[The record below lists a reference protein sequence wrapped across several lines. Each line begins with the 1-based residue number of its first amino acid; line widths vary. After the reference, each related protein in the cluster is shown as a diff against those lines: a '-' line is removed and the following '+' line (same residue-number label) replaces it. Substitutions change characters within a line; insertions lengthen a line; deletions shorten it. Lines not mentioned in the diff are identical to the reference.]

1 MKKEIDVLSSYMNKI
16 NKIPLLTAEEE
27 NALAVQAKNGDRNA
41 AEKIVEANL
50 RFVVKIAN
58 EYVNPK
64 NTMFDITDLIS
75 EGNIGLLS
83 AIDHFDPSKGIKFIS
98 YAVWWI
104 RQSILK
110 AIGEHGRSIRLPQ
123 NKAYELTKIEKARKL
138 IDSTLPEYEQYAQIA
153 ELTGL
158 EEKTVQDLLFLTQGT
173 VSLEAPI
180 DKKES
185 DSDTIGDMI
194 ESYGNDPEDTLME
207 KSLHQ
212 EVRKAIKMLKP
223 REELVLRLRYGFD
236 GEEPK
241 SLKEIGT
248 SYGLTKE
255 RVRQIEK
262 TAIHSL
268 QMPSK
273 RKILEDFVA

>member
-1 MKKEIDVLSSYMNKI
+1 MKKEIDILSSYMGEI
-16 NKIPLLTAEEE
+16 NKIPLLAAEEE
-27 NALAVQAKNGDRNA
+27 TALAVKAKNGDKA
-41 AEKIVEANL
+41 AVEKIVKANL
-50 RFVVKIAN
+50 RFVVKVAN

-64 NTMFDITDLIS
+64 NTVFDITDLIS
-75 EGNIGLLS
+75 EGNIGLLA

-110 AIGEHGRSIRLPQ
+110 AIGEQGRPIRLPQ
-123 NKAYELTKIEKARKL
+123 NKAYELAKIEKARKL
-138 IDSTLPEYEQYAQIA
+138 VEPSLPEYEQFARIA

-158 EEKTVQDLLFLTQGT
+158 EEKTVQDLLFLAQGT
-173 VSLEAPI
+173 VSLETPI
-180 DKKES
+180 DKKET

-194 ESYGNDPEDTLME
+194 ESHDQGPEDTLME

-212 EVRKAIKMLKP
+212 EVRRAIRTLKP

>member
-1 MKKEIDVLSSYMNKI
+1 MRKEIDVLSSYMNEV

-27 NALAVQAKNGDRNA
+27 NALAIKAKNGDKKA
-41 AEKIVEANL
+41 AEKIVKSNL
-50 RFVVKIAN
+50 RFVVKVAN
-58 EYVNPK
+58 EYLNPK
-64 NTMFDITDLIS
+64 NTVFDITDLIS

-98 YAVWWI
+98 YAVWGI

-138 IDSTLPEYEQYAQIA
+138 IDNTLPEYEQFAKIS
-153 ELTGL
+153 ELTGI

-173 VSLEAPI
+173 VSLETPI

-194 ESYGNDPEDTLME
+194 ESYDRDPEDKLME
-207 KSLHQ
+207 KSLHN
-212 EVRKAIKMLKP
+212 EVRKAIKLLKP

-268 QMPSK
+268 QLPSK
-273 RKILEDFVA
+273 RKLLEDFVA

>member
-1 MKKEIDVLSSYMNKI
+1 MRKEIDVLSSYMNEV

-27 NALAVQAKNGDRNA
+27 NALAIKAKNGDKKA
-41 AEKIVEANL
+41 AEKIVKSNL
-50 RFVVKIAN
+50 RFVVKVAN
-58 EYVNPK
+58 EYLNPK
-64 NTMFDITDLIS
+64 NTVFDITDLIS

-138 IDSTLPEYEQYAQIA
+138 IDNTLPEYEQFAKIS
-153 ELTGL
+153 ELTGI

-173 VSLEAPI
+173 VSLETPI

-194 ESYGNDPEDTLME
+194 ESYDRDPEDKLME
-207 KSLHQ
+207 KSLHN
-212 EVRKAIKMLKP
+212 EVRKAIKLLKP

-268 QMPSK
+268 QLPSK
-273 RKILEDFVA
+273 RKLLEDFVA

>member
-1 MKKEIDVLSSYMNKI
+1 MKNEIDILSTYMNEV

-27 NALAVQAKNGDRNA
+27 TELAVKAKSGDKKA
-41 AEKIVEANL
+41 SEKIVKANL

-58 EYVNPK
+58 EYLSVK
-64 NTMFDITDLIS
+64 NNTFEITDLIN

-83 AIDHFDPSKGIKFIS
+83 AVDHFDPSKGIKFIS

-110 AIGEHGRSIRLPQ
+110 AIGEHGRAIRLPQ
-123 NKAYELTKIEKARKL
+123 NKAYELSKIEKARKL
-138 IDSTLPEYEQYAQIA
+138 VDSSLSEVERVSEIA
-153 ELTGL
+153 KITGL
-158 EEKTVQDLLFLTQGT
+158 KEKTVQELLFLSQGM
-173 VSLEAPI
+173 VSLENPL
-180 DKKES
+180 DRKET
-185 DSDTIGDMI
+185 DG
-194 ESYGNDPEDTLME
+194 DTLGDLLESTDASPEAEMLDQNMKAE
-207 KSLHQ
+207 VQKVIKS
-212 EVRKAIKMLKP
+212 LKP

-255 RVRQIEK
+255 RIRQIEK
-262 TAIHSL
+262 TAIHTL

-273 RKILEDFVA
+273 RKMLEDFIA

>member
-1 MKKEIDVLSSYMNKI
+1 MRKEIDVLASYMNEI
-16 NKIPLLTAEEE
+16 NKIPLLSAEEE
-27 NALAVQAKNGDRNA
+27 NALAVKAKNGDKNA
-41 AEKIVEANL
+41 AEKIIKANL

-58 EYVNPK
+58 EYINQK
-64 NTMFDITDLIS
+64 NAVFDITDLIS

-104 RQSILK
+104 RQAILK
-110 AIGEHGRSIRLPQ
+110 ALGEHGRSIRLPQ

-138 IDSTLPEYEQYAQIA
+138 IDNTLPEYEQFSKIA

-158 EEKTVQDLLFLTQGT
+158 EEKTVQDLMFLTQGT
-173 VSLEAPI
+173 VSLETPI
-180 DKKES
+180 DKKEA

-194 ESYGNDPEDTLME
+194 ESSDRDPEDNLME

-212 EVRKAIKMLKP
+212 EVRKAIKLLKP

-268 QMPSK
+268 QLPSK
-273 RKILEDFVA
+273 RKLLEDFVA

>member
-1 MKKEIDVLSSYMNKI
+1 MKKEIDVLSSYMNEI